1 MPLQDR
7 LSDDLKEAMRQRDEI
22 RRSTLRMLLS
32 AIHNEEI
39 DQGKP
44 LNDEKITT
52 VITRQIRQHLESIE
66 AFRQGNRP
74 ELAEREETELAI
86 LRSYQPK
93 QLSSAEILLLAERA
107 IQETGAKGPGD
118 LGGVMGRI
126 MPQVRGKAEG
136 SAVREIITKLLTK

>member
-74 ELAEREETELAI
+74 ELAEREEAELAI

-93 QLSSAEILLLAERA
+93 QLSYAEILLLAERA

>member
-7 LSDDLKEAMRQRDEI
+7 LSDDLKTAMRQRDEI

-44 LNDEKITT
+44 LDDEKIAT
-52 VITRQIRQHLESIE
+52 VIARQIRQHLESIE
-66 AFRQGNRP
+66 AFRQGNRT
-74 ELAEREETELAI
+74 ELAEREEAELAI

-107 IQETGAKGPGD
+107 IQETGAEGPSD
-118 LGGVMGRI
+118 LGKVMGRI
-126 MPQVRGKAEG
+126 MPQVRGKTEG

>member
-7 LSDDLKEAMRQRDEI
+7 LSDDLKTAMRQRDEI

-44 LNDEKITT
+44 LDDEKIAT
-52 VITRQIRQHLESIE
+52 VLARQIRQHLESIE
-66 AFRQGNRP
+66 AFRQGNGT
-74 ELAEREETELAI
+74 ELAEREEAELAI

-107 IQETGAKGPGD
+107 IQETGAEGLSD
-118 LGGVMGRI
+118 LGKVMGRI
-126 MPQVRGKAEG
+126 MPQVRGKTEG